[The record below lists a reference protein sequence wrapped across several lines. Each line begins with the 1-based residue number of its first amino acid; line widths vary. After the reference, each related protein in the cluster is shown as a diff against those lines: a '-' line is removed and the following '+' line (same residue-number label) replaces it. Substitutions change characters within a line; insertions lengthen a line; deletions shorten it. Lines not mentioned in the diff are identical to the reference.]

1 MRNILLYIYI
11 HTPQFLY
18 PFICQW
24 TSRLLPCPSS
34 CQKWCDKHWGTR
46 FSSGYG
52 FPSSGIAGSYGSSF
66 PSFLRTLHTV
76 LHSGSVSLYSHQQCR
91 TILFSSHPP
100 QPLLFVVHIY
110 NEYYSAL
117 KKRMHLSVLIRCM
130 NLEPIVQWSQKEKH
144 KHCILTRVYGV

>member
-1 MRNILLYIYI
+1 MRNILLCVYIHT

-34 CQKWCDKHWGTR
+34 CQKCCNKHRGTR
-46 FSSGYG
+46 FSFGYG
-52 FPSSGIAGSYGSSF
+52 FLSSGIAGSCGSSF

-76 LHSGSVSLYSHQQCR
+76 LHSGCISLYSHQQCR
-91 TILFSSHPP
+91 RILFSSHPP

-110 NEYYSAL
+110 NVYYSAL
-117 KKRMHLSVLIRCM
+117 KKKRMHLSVPIRWM
-130 NLEPIVQWSQKEKH
+130 NLEPIVQSEVRKRN
-144 KHCILTRVYGV
+144 TDVVY